1 MPEHPMDSLDSFAT
15 SCYRIMLNIKRIDNV
30 TNVEIYKRTNQLP
43 LSDKI
48 KRRQL
53 IWVGHILRRHI
64 EESLRKY
71 ALYQPSEQ
79 LGSSK
84 QGRKAT
90 DFTTHIIAN
99 IINTITHLTAQEIER
114 AAQQRDSWRNL

>member
-1 MPEHPMDSLDSFAT
+1 MDSLDSFVT
-15 SCYRIMLNIKRIDNV
+15 SCYRIMLNIKRIDHV
-30 TNVEIYKRTNQLP
+30 TNAEIYKRTYQLP

-53 IWVGHILRRHI
+53 TWVI
-64 EESLRKY
+64 EEPVRKY

-84 QGRKAT
+84 QGRKQT
-90 DFTTHIIAN
+90 SRYIAD
-99 IINTITHLTAQEIER
+99 IINSSTHLTAQEIEE
-114 AAQQRDSWRNL
+114 AAQQRDSWRKYVIACTPAGY